1 MKRLWMLVIGI
12 VLLVSPLHGCASS
25 MEEVARRISFVG
37 EECFIVCDDGTV
49 FMNNIAKEEYPEVE
63 EWKEVIAISSS
74 ANSVVGLKKDG
85 TVVAT
90 GDNYDYEGKLNTQE
104 WSKIVQVKAGIWG
117 TFAVREN
124 KTLVYAG
131 KLPENQEENIEKHQW
146 NNLKAIEGNWD
157 LIGIDKDGHI
167 LSTIGDTFSKLT
179 GIKQVAVSNAGD
191 KIAFLDENGVVTV
204 YSLYGDRFLEKT
216 WIDIQQITYDDSNL
230 ILLDFEEQILTSDS
244 FSEFNL
250 KNIVAISGGVAVDRE
265 GNLHFIREI
274 ETDEEIPVFNLEG
287 YHLD

>member
-1 MKRLWMLVIGI
+1 MKRLWMPVIGI
-12 VLLVSPLHGCASS
+12 MLLVSPLHGCASS
-25 MEEVARRISFVG
+25 IEEVARRISFVG

-63 EWKEVIAISSS
+63 EWKEIIAISSS

-85 TVVAT
+85 TIVAT
-90 GDNYDYEGKLNTQE
+90 GDNYEGKLNTQE

-131 KLPENQEENIEKHQW
+131 KLLENQEENFEKHQW
-146 NNLKAIEGNWD
+146 TNLKAIEGNWE
-157 LIGIDKDGHI
+157 LIGINKDGHI
-167 LSTIGDTFSKLT
+167 LSTIGDAFSKLT

-216 WIDIQQITYDDSNL
+216 WTDIQQITYDDLNL
-230 ILLDFEEQILTSDS
+230 ILLDFEGKILTSDS

-250 KNIVAISGGVAVDRE
+250 KNIIAISGGVAVDRE
-265 GNLHFIREI
+265 GNLHFTREI
-274 ETDEEIPVFNLEG
+274 ETDEEIPAFNLEG
-287 YHLD
+287 YHFD

>member
-1 MKRLWMLVIGI
+1 MKRLSMLVIGI

-25 MEEVARRISFVG
+25 IEEVARRISFVG

-63 EWKEVIAISSS
+63 EWKEIISISSS
-74 ANSVVGLKKDG
+74 SNSVVGLKKDG

-90 GDNYDYEGKLNTQE
+90 GDNYEGKLNTQE
-104 WSKIVQVKAGIWG
+104 WSKIVQVEAGVWG

-131 KLPENQEENIEKHQW
+131 KLPENQKENFEKHQW

-157 LIGIDKDGHI
+157 LIGIDKDGNI
-167 LSTIGDTFSKLT
+167 LSTIGDAFSKLT
-179 GIKQVAVSNAGD
+179 DIKQVALSNAGD
-191 KIAFLDENGVVTV
+191 EIAFLDENGVATV

-216 WIDIQQITYDDSNL
+216 WTDIQQITYYYSNL
-230 ILLDFEEQILTSDS
+230 ILLNFEGKILTSDS

-250 KNIVAISGGVAVDRE
+250 KNIVAISGGAAVDRE
-265 GNLHFIREI
+265 GNLHFTREI

-287 YHLD
+287 YHFD

>member
-12 VLLVSPLHGCASS
+12 MLLVSPLHGCASS
-25 MEEVARRISFVG
+25 IEEVARRISFVG

-63 EWKEVIAISSS
+63 EWKEIIAISSS

-85 TVVAT
+85 TVVAI
-90 GDNYDYEGKLNTQE
+90 GDNYEGKLNTQE
-104 WSKIVQVKAGIWG
+104 WSKIVQVKAGVWG

-131 KLPENQEENIEKHQW
+131 KLPENQKENFEKHQW

-167 LSTIGDTFSKLT
+167 LSTIGDALSKLT

-216 WIDIQQITYDDSNL
+216 WTDIQQITYDDLNL
-230 ILLDFEEQILTSDS
+230 ILLDFEGKILTSDS

-250 KNIVAISGGVAVDRE
+250 KNIIAISGGVAVDRE
-265 GNLHFIREI
+265 GNLHFMREI

-287 YHLD
+287 YHFD

>member
-37 EECFIVCDDGTV
+37 EECFIVYDDGTV

-63 EWKEVIAISSS
+63 EWKEIIAISSS

-90 GDNYDYEGKLNTQE
+90 GDNYEGKLNTQE
-104 WSKIVQVKAGIWG
+104 WSKIVQVKAGVWG
-117 TFAVREN
+117 TFAVREC

-131 KLPENQEENIEKHQW
+131 KLPENQKENFEKHQW
-146 NNLKAIEGNWD
+146 NNLKAIEGNWE
-157 LIGIDKDGHI
+157 LIGINKDGHI
-167 LSTIGDTFSKLT
+167 LSTIGDAFSKLT

-191 KIAFLDENGVVTV
+191 EIAFLDENGVATV

-216 WIDIQQITYDDSNL
+216 WTDIQQITYDDSNL
-230 ILLDFEEQILTSDS
+230 ILLDFEGKILTSDS

-287 YHLD
+287 YHFD

>member
-12 VLLVSPLHGCASS
+12 MLLVSPLHGCASS
-25 MEEVARRISFVG
+25 IEEVARRISFVG

-63 EWKEVIAISSS
+63 EWKEIIAISYS

-85 TVVAT
+85 TIVAT
-90 GDNYDYEGKLNTQE
+90 GDNYEGKLNTQE
-104 WSKIVQVKAGIWG
+104 WSKIVQVKAGVWG

-131 KLPENQEENIEKHQW
+131 KLPENQKENFEKHQW

-167 LSTIGDTFSKLT
+167 LSTIGDALSKLT

-216 WIDIQQITYDDSNL
+216 WTDIQQITYDDLNL
-230 ILLDFEEQILTSDS
+230 ILLDFEGKILTSDS

-250 KNIVAISGGVAVDRE
+250 KNIIAISGGVAVDRE
-265 GNLHFIREI
+265 GNLHFMREI

-287 YHLD
+287 YHFD

>member
-1 MKRLWMLVIGI
+1 MKRLWMPVIGI
-12 VLLVSPLHGCASS
+12 MLLVSPLHGCASS
-25 MEEVARRISFVG
+25 IEEVARRISFVG

-63 EWKEVIAISSS
+63 EWKEIISISSS
-74 ANSVVGLKKDG
+74 SNSVVGLKKDG

-90 GDNYDYEGKLNTQE
+90 GDNYEGKLNTQE

-131 KLPENQEENIEKHQW
+131 KLLENQEENFEKHQW
-146 NNLKAIEGNWD
+146 TNLKAIEGNWE
-157 LIGIDKDGHI
+157 LIGINKDGHI
-167 LSTIGDTFSKLT
+167 LSTIGDAFSKLT

-216 WIDIQQITYDDSNL
+216 WTDIQQITYDDLNL
-230 ILLDFEEQILTSDS
+230 ILLDFEGKILTSDS

-250 KNIVAISGGVAVDRE
+250 KNIIAISGGVAVDRE
-265 GNLHFIREI
+265 GNLHFMREI

-287 YHLD
+287 YHFD

>member
-12 VLLVSPLHGCASS
+12 MLLVSPLHGCASS
-25 MEEVARRISFVG
+25 IEEVARRISFVG

-63 EWKEVIAISSS
+63 EWKEIIAISSS

-90 GDNYDYEGKLNTQE
+90 GDNYEGKLNTQE
-104 WSKIVQVKAGIWG
+104 WSKIVQVKAGVWG
-117 TFAVREN
+117 TFAVREC

-131 KLPENQEENIEKHQW
+131 KLPENQKENFEKHQW

-167 LSTIGDTFSKLT
+167 LSTIGDALSKLT

-204 YSLYGDRFLEKT
+204 YSLYGDRFLKKT

-230 ILLDFEEQILTSDS
+230 IL
-244 FSEFNL
+244 
-250 KNIVAISGGVAVDRE
+250 
-265 GNLHFIREI
+265 
-274 ETDEEIPVFNLEG
+274 
-287 YHLD
+287 

>member
-1 MKRLWMLVIGI
+1 MKRLSMLVTGI

-25 MEEVARRISFVG
+25 IEEVARRISFVG

-63 EWKEVIAISSS
+63 EWKEIISISSS
-74 ANSVVGLKKDG
+74 SNSVVGLKKDG

-90 GDNYDYEGKLNTQE
+90 GDNYEGKLNTQE
-104 WSKIVQVKAGIWG
+104 WSKIVQVEAGVWG

-131 KLPENQEENIEKHQW
+131 KLPENQKENFEKHQW

-157 LIGIDKDGHI
+157 LIGIDKDGNI
-167 LSTIGDTFSKLT
+167 LSTIGDAFSKLT
-179 GIKQVAVSNAGD
+179 DIKQVALSNAGD
-191 KIAFLDENGVVTV
+191 EIAFLDENGVATV

-216 WIDIQQITYDDSNL
+216 WTDIQQITYYYSNL
-230 ILLDFEEQILTSDS
+230 ILLDFEGKILTSDS

-250 KNIVAISGGVAVDRE
+250 KNIVAISGGAAVDRE
-265 GNLHFIREI
+265 GNLHFTREI

-287 YHLD
+287 YHFD

>member
-12 VLLVSPLHGCASS
+12 MLLVSPLHGCASS
-25 MEEVARRISFVG
+25 IEEVARRISFVG

-63 EWKEVIAISSS
+63 EWKEIIAISSS

-85 TVVAT
+85 TAVAT
-90 GDNYDYEGKLNTQE
+90 GDNYEGKLNTQE
-104 WSKIVQVKAGIWG
+104 WSKIVQVKAGVWG

-131 KLPENQEENIEKHQW
+131 KLPENQKENFEKHQW

-167 LSTIGDTFSKLT
+167 LSTIGDALSKLT

-230 ILLDFEEQILTSDS
+230 ILLDFEGQILTSDS
-244 FSEFNL
+244 FSEFDL
-250 KNIVAISGGVAVDRE
+250 KNIIAISGGVAVDRE
-265 GNLHFIREI
+265 GNLHFTREI

-287 YHLD
+287 YHFD

>member
-1 MKRLWMLVIGI
+1 MKRLSMLVIGI

-25 MEEVARRISFVG
+25 IEEVARRISFVG

-49 FMNNIAKEEYPEVE
+49 FMNNITKEEYPEVE
-63 EWKEVIAISSS
+63 EWKEIISISSS
-74 ANSVVGLKKDG
+74 SNSVVGLKKDG

-90 GDNYDYEGKLNTQE
+90 GDNYEGKLNTQE
-104 WSKIVQVKAGIWG
+104 WSKIVQVEAGVWG

-131 KLPENQEENIEKHQW
+131 KLPENQKENFEKHQW

-157 LIGIDKDGHI
+157 LIGIDKDGNI
-167 LSTIGDTFSKLT
+167 LSTIGDAFSKLT
-179 GIKQVAVSNAGD
+179 DIKQVALSNAGD
-191 KIAFLDENGVVTV
+191 EIAFLDENGVATV

-216 WIDIQQITYDDSNL
+216 WTDIQQITYYYSNL
-230 ILLDFEEQILTSDS
+230 ILLDFEGKILTSDS

-250 KNIVAISGGVAVDRE
+250 KNIVAISGGAAVDRE
-265 GNLHFIREI
+265 GNLHFTREI

-287 YHLD
+287 YHFD

>member
-1 MKRLWMLVIGI
+1 MKRLSMLVIGI

-25 MEEVARRISFVG
+25 IEEVARRISFVG

-63 EWKEVIAISSS
+63 EWKEIIAISSS

-90 GDNYDYEGKLNTQE
+90 GDNYEGKLNTQE
-104 WSKIVQVKAGIWG
+104 WSKIVQVKAGVWG
-117 TFAVREN
+117 TFAVREC

-131 KLPENQEENIEKHQW
+131 KLPENQKENFEKHQW

-167 LSTIGDTFSKLT
+167 LSTIGDALSKLT

-216 WIDIQQITYDDSNL
+216 WTDIQQITYYYSNL
-230 ILLDFEEQILTSDS
+230 ILLDFEGKILTSDS

-287 YHLD
+287 YHVD